1 MRDRTPSEDFQ
12 WLFAGGVRQAD
23 AVSMSASDAAQEAA
37 VVELVRSVLDEDVI
51 GVQRYGSAVH
61 GGLRR
66 FSDLDLLVVTRRT
79 IGPVRRRALV
89 EGLLRIS
96 GPDPG
101 ARPRPVEL
109 TAVVAGEVRPWRYP
123 PRVDLQYGEW
133 LRAELSTGAEPP
145 SGPDPDLAVLLAS
158 VRERGVALAGPLAT
172 ELLDPMPHEDL
183 VRAVLDG
190 LPGLLAE
197 LRTDT
202 RNVVLTLARM
212 LVTVR
217 TGRIVPKPEAAELV
231 LPRLSDGDG
240 NVLAHARAVHAGEQ
254 EALPAELPELDDFAA
269 RMAAA
274 IRADAG

>member
-1 MRDRTPSEDFQ
+1 M
-12 WLFAGGVRQAD
+12 RQAD
-23 AVSMSASDAAQEAA
+23 DVSMSAADAAQEAA
-37 VVELVRSVLDEDVI
+37 VVELVRSVLDGDLI

-61 GGLRR
+61 DGLRR

-79 IGPVRRRALV
+79 IGPARRRALV
-89 EGLLRIS
+89 EGLLGIS
-96 GPDPG
+96 GPEPG

-109 TAVVAGEVRPWRYP
+109 TVVVAGEVRPWRYP

-133 LRAELSTGAEPP
+133 LRPELSTGAEPP
-145 SGPDPDLAVLLAS
+145 SGPDPDLAVLLTS
-158 VRERGVALAGPLAT
+158 VRERGLALAGPRAT
-172 ELLDPMPHEDL
+172 ELLDPVPHEDL

-197 LRTDT
+197 LHTDT

-231 LPRLSDGDG
+231 LPRLSDNDG

-254 EALPAELPELDDFAA
+254 EALPAELPGLDDFAA

-274 IRADAG
+274 IRQAAIRADAG